1 KTARYLSQ
9 EALEE
14 RKANLIPA
22 NSIFITCIGNVGK
35 VIINRTEAAS
45 NQQITALVPKV
56 KLSIEFL
63 YYYLQSIQRHI
74 SDLANS
80 AVVPIVNNSILSQ
93 IEIPLPP
100 LPVQE
105 KIAAILDK
113 ADELRRKDQELQ
125 KKYDELAQAIF
136 IDMFGDPV
144 KNEKGWE
151 VKKLGEV

>member
-1 KTARYLSQ
+1 LNSPAVKAFAAENTSGIGVQNLNVSVV
-9 EALEE
+9 
-14 RKANLIPA
+14 RK
-22 NSIFITCIGNVGK
+22 
-35 VIINRTEAAS
+35 
-45 NQQITALVPKV
+45 
-56 KLSIEFL
+56 
-63 YYYLQSIQRHI
+63 Y
-74 SDLANS
+74 
-80 AVVPIVNNSILSQ
+80 
-93 IEIPLPP
+93 EIPLPP

-151 VKKLGEV
+151 VMRLGEVCSKIG

>member
-1 KTARYLSQ
+1 NA
-9 EALEE
+9 
-14 RKANLIPA
+14 
-22 NSIFITCIGNVGK
+22 GK
-35 VIINRTEAAS
+35 VGVGFQGVIGSTLAKLEIVTN
-45 NQQITALVPKV
+45 
-56 KLSIEFL
+56 KLSGKFL
-63 YYYLQSIQRHI
+63 FWYLESMSNIIRSQRTGATIPHI
-74 SDLANS
+74 NGNALKN
-80 AVVPIVNNSILSQ
+80 

-144 KNEKGWE
+144 KNEKG
-151 VKKLGEV
+151 